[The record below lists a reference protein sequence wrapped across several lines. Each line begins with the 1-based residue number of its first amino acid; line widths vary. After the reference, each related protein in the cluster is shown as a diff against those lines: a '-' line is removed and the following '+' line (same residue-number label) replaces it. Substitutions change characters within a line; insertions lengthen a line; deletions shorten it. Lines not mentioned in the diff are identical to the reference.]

1 MEEALYDTNVLIEA
15 AKSGKKLNGYT
26 TVLNVVEFPR
36 ALELGLTV
44 ITPSLE
50 DYLLAIK
57 ISQAMVRRGT
67 PVPAVDA
74 IVAAVAMNRGLRL
87 VTEDKHFEWIRK
99 EFEGLRLS
107 SEKKEGHQ
115 SV

>member
-1 MEEALYDTNVLIEA
+1 MEKALYDTNVLIDA
-15 AKSGKKLNGYT
+15 VKSGKTLNGYT
-26 TVLNVVEFPR
+26 TVLNIVEFPR
-36 ALELGLTV
+36 ALELGLTG

-57 ISQAMVRRGT
+57 ISQAMVKKGT

-74 IVAAVAMNRGLRL
+74 IVAAVAMNRELTLITR
-87 VTEDKHFEWIRK
+87 DKHFEWIK
-99 EFEGLRLS
+99 EEFEELNL
-107 SEKKEGHQ
+107 Q

>member
-1 MEEALYDTNVLIEA
+1 MEKALYDTNVLIEA
-15 AKSGKKLNGYT
+15 VKSRKNLNGYT
-26 TVLNVVEFPR
+26 TILNIVEFPR

-57 ISQAMVRRGT
+57 ISQAMVRNGT

-74 IVAAVAMNRGLRL
+74 IVAAVAMNRELTL
-87 VTEDKHFEWIRK
+87 VT
-99 EFEGLRLS
+99 
-107 SEKKEGHQ
+107 KEGT
-115 SV
+115 SNG

>member
-1 MEEALYDTNVLIEA
+1 MEKALYDTNVLIDA
-15 AKSGKKLNGYT
+15 AKSGKPLNGYT

-57 ISQAMVRRGT
+57 ISQAMVRKGT

-74 IVAAVAMNRGLRL
+74 IVAAVAMNRELTL
-87 VTEDKHFEWIRK
+87 VTKDKHFEWINEEFK
-99 EFEGLRLS
+99 ELRL
-107 SEKKEGHQ
+107 Q
-115 SV
+115 SI

>member
-1 MEEALYDTNVLIEA
+1 MEKTLYDTNVLIEA
-15 AKSGKKLNGYT
+15 AKSGKALNGYT

-57 ISQAMVRRGT
+57 ISQAMVRKGT

-74 IVAAVAMNRGLRL
+74 IVAAVAMNRELTL
-87 VTEDKHFEWIRK
+87 VTNDKHFEWIK
-99 EFEGLRLS
+99 EEFEGLKL
-107 SEKKEGHQ
+107 Q

>member
-1 MEEALYDTNVLIEA
+1 MEKVLYDTNVLIEA
-15 AKSGKKLNGYT
+15 VKSRKKLEGYT

-36 ALELGLTV
+36 ALELNLTV

-57 ISQAMVRRGT
+57 ISQAMVKKGT
-67 PVPAVDA
+67 PVPAIDA
-74 IVAAVAMNRGLRL
+74 IVAAVAMNRELTL
-87 VTEDKHFEWIRK
+87 VTNDKHFEWIK
-99 EFEGLRLS
+99 EEFEGLKL
-107 SEKKEGHQ
+107 Q

>member
-1 MEEALYDTNVLIEA
+1 MEKALYDTNVLIEVV
-15 AKSGKKLNGYT
+15 KSRKKLKGYT
-26 TVLNVVEFPR
+26 TVLNIVEFPR

-57 ISQAMVRRGT
+57 VSQAMVRNGT
-67 PVPAVDA
+67 PVPAVDT
-74 IVAAVAMNRGLRL
+74 IVAAVAMNRELTL
-87 VTEDKHFEWIRK
+87 VTKDKHFEWIKK
-99 EFEGLRLS
+99 EFEGLKL
-107 SEKKEGHQ
+107 Q

>member
-1 MEEALYDTNVLIEA
+1 MEKSLYDTNVLIDA
-15 AKSGKKLNGYT
+15 VKSRKKLKGYT

-50 DYLLAIK
+50 DHLLAIK
-57 ISQAMVRRGT
+57 ISQAMVKRGT

-74 IVAAVAMNRGLRL
+74 VVASVAINHELTL
-87 VTEDKHFEWIRK
+87 VTRDKHFEWIK
-99 EFEGLRLS
+99 EEFGELKLS
-107 SEKKEGHQ
+107 R
-115 SV
+115 

>member
-1 MEEALYDTNVLIEA
+1 MEKALYDTNVLIEA
-15 AKSGKKLNGYT
+15 VKSRKKLEGYT

-57 ISQAMVRRGT
+57 ISQTMVRRGT
-67 PVPAVDA
+67 PVPAVNAVVASVA
-74 IVAAVAMNRGLRL
+74 INRELTL
-87 VTEDKHFEWIRK
+87 VTRDKHFEWIK
-99 EFEGLRLS
+99 EEFEGLKL
-107 SEKKEGHQ
+107 Q